1 MKLIY
6 MSFAIVLSFVLL
18 KAQDNTNPV
27 NSINF
32 NELYEYGV
40 KNFSIGNIE
49 ESENYFL
56 EALKIKPNDITILK
70 YLAEIA
76 IANKNLI
83 KISYYYDRVLTV
95 DSSDEDA
102 LISLGVI
109 YLNKGKTERAED
121 FLLKAVNNQP
131 ENELALFNLSVLY
144 GTIGEFSTA
153 VNTLKKL
160 ISFNPYNGKYYETIG
175 MYYLSQNLF
184 SDAEDNFL
192 EALRN
197 DKNLIE
203 SKKGL
208 IILYQNQNE
217 LNESLKYIKE
227 LETIIPDL
235 QDLNI
240 LKAYQQYLQGEIE
253 TAIKYA
259 LQENEEYPEEPD
271 AYYLLSDL
279 YKINGDELKSRHFL
293 ERAKKLNKD
302 YSAKTVYTFL
312 NIK

>member
-1 MKLIY
+1 
-6 MSFAIVLSFVLL
+6 MSFAIVFSFVLL
-18 KAQDNTNPV
+18 KAQDKTSPF

-40 KNFSIGNIE
+40 KNFSTGNIE

-76 IANKNLI
+76 VANKNLI
-83 KISYYYDRVLTV
+83 MISYYYDKVLTL
-95 DSSDEDA
+95 DSRDEDA

-109 YLNKGKTERAED
+109 HLNYGNIKRAKE
-121 FLLKAVNNQP
+121 FLLEAVNNEP
-131 ENELALFNLSVLY
+131 KNELALFNLSILY
-144 GTIGEFSTA
+144 GTIGEYSTA
-153 VNTLKKL
+153 VNALKKL
-160 ISFNPYNGKYYETIG
+160 ISYNPYNAKYYETIG

-192 EALRN
+192 EALRY

-203 SKKGL
+203 SRKGL
-208 IILYQNQNE
+208 VILYQNQSE

-227 LETIIPDL
+227 LETLIPDL

-279 YKINGDELKSRHFL
+279 YKITGNELKSRYYL

-302 YSAKTVYTFL
+302 YSAKTVYSFL